1 MVFLGACNPRRHK
14 SDSLLFDDNIGIK
27 KDRYDVQQLQTM
39 KDGKR
44 LLYTVVPLPETML
57 EYVRDYGFLDR
68 DTEQKYIET
77 MLNTCGPLSA
87 QKR

>member
-1 MVFLGACNPRRHK
+1 
-14 SDSLLFDDNIGIK
+14 
-27 KDRYDVQQLQTM
+27 M
-39 KDGKR
+39 KDGER